1 MRKINFFLILF
12 VFTFS
17 GCGFKSASQVSKEK
31 FTIAEVVVSGEKKT
45 GNKIKNEIMLSSGK
59 NSVNLLFLK
68 MNVEKIKQIKERDEK
83 NKITKYQTTLA
94 IDISIQNNKDRN
106 KKNYSISNSLDY
118 INTEKKIIL
127 IWSPKVACTTLHKW
141 FIEDIYNLKLIN
153 SYNEY
158 S

>member
-59 NSVNLLFLK
+59 NSVNLLFLT

-94 IDISIQNNKDRN
+94 IDISIKNNKDRN

-118 INTEKKIIL
+118 IVEKNY
-127 IWSPKVACTTLHKW
+127 SDTLKNEKNA
-141 FIEDIYNLKLIN
+141 IDNLVSKTAIDIYTNLSLDYFN
-153 SYNEY
+153 
-158 S
+158 

>member
-118 INTEKKIIL
+118 IVEKNY
-127 IWSPKVACTTLHKW
+127 SDTLKNEKNA
-141 FIEDIYNLKLIN
+141 IDNLVSKTAKDIYTNLSLDYFN
-153 SYNEY
+153 
-158 S
+158 

>member
-59 NSVNLLFLK
+59 NSVNLLFLT

-94 IDISIQNNKDRN
+94 IDISIKNNKDRN

-118 INTEKKIIL
+118 IVEKNY
-127 IWSPKVACTTLHKW
+127 SDTLKNEKNA
-141 FIEDIYNLKLIN
+141 IDNLVSKTAKDIYTNLSLDYFN
-153 SYNEY
+153 
-158 S
+158 

>member
-59 NSVNLLFLK
+59 NSVNLLFLT

-118 INTEKKIIL
+118 IVEKNY
-127 IWSPKVACTTLHKW
+127 SDTLKNEKNA
-141 FIEDIYNLKLIN
+141 IDNLVSKTAKDIYTNLSLDYFN
-153 SYNEY
+153 
-158 S
+158 

>member
-59 NSVNLLFLK
+59 NSVNLLFLT
-68 MNVEKIKQIKERDEK
+68 MNVEKIKQIRERDEK

-94 IDISIQNNKDRN
+94 IDISIKNNKDRN

-118 INTEKKIIL
+118 IVEKNY
-127 IWSPKVACTTLHKW
+127 SDTLKNEKNA
-141 FIEDIYNLKLIN
+141 IDNLVSKTAKDIYTNLSLDYFN
-153 SYNEY
+153 
-158 S
+158 

>member
-94 IDISIQNNKDRN
+94 IDISIKNNKDQN

-118 INTEKKIIL
+118 IVEKNY
-127 IWSPKVACTTLHKW
+127 SDTLKNEKNA
-141 FIEDIYNLKLIN
+141 IDNLVSKTAKDIYTNLSLDYFN
-153 SYNEY
+153 
-158 S
+158 